1 MKPPLRVLVATAV
14 GLAACAENPAEVRS
28 TAGQF
33 PVTATWTATVAP
45 VGTSTV
51 SGSLTI
57 QQHQGFRMD
66 AGLTIAG
73 TPDTISHAYQWRVFR
88 GDCATNVPAAN
99 QDPSG
104 PSPTGLLL
112 FATIQSYPD
121 ITANTSGAGAVAATI
136 AGNLDALTAYSVR
149 LRPSQTGT
157 NWNGTN
163 PIACGNLQRN

>member
-1 MKPPLRVLVATAV
+1 MKPRLVLAAAV
-14 GLAACAENPAEVRS
+14 GLSACAENPAEVRS

-33 PVTATWTATVAP
+33 PVSAVWTATVAP
-45 VGTSTV
+45 VGPSTV

-73 TPDTISHAYQWRVFR
+73 TPDTISHTYQWRVFR
-88 GDCATNVPAAN
+88 GDCATNVTAAA

-112 FATIQSYPD
+112 FATIQSYPN
-121 ITANTSGAGAVAATI
+121 ITADTSGVGAVAAAI
-136 AGNLDALTAYSVR
+136 AGNLDPLTAYSVR
-149 LRPSQTGT
+149 LRPSQTAT
-157 NWNGTN
+157 NWNGTD
-163 PIACGNLQRN
+163 PIACGDLQRN

>member
-1 MKPPLRVLVATAV
+1 MNPSRMLLAAAA
-14 GLAACAENPAEVRS
+14 GLAACSENPAEVRS
-28 TAGQF
+28 AAGQF
-33 PVTATWTATVAP
+33 PVIATWSATVAP

-57 QQHQGFRMD
+57 QGHQGFRMD

-73 TPDTISHAYQWRVFR
+73 TPDTLSHAYQWRVFR
-88 GDCATNVPAAN
+88 GDCATNVPAAT

-112 FATIQSYPD
+112 VATIQSYPD
-121 ITANTSGAGAVAATI
+121 ITADLSGAGSVAAPI

-149 LRPSQTGT
+149 LRPSQTAT
-157 NWNGTN
+157 TWNGTN
-163 PIACGNLQRN
+163 PIACGDLQRN

>member
-1 MKPPLRVLVATAV
+1 MKPRLVLAAAV
-14 GLAACAENPAEVRS
+14 GLSACAENPAEVRS

-57 QQHQGFRMD
+57 RQHQGLRMD

-73 TPDTISHAYQWRVFR
+73 TPDTISHTYQWRVFR
-88 GDCATNVPAAN
+88 GDCATNVPAAA

-112 FATIQSYPD
+112 FATIQSYPN
-121 ITANTSGAGAVAATI
+121 ITADTSGAGAVAATI

-149 LRPSQTGT
+149 LRPSQTAT
-157 NWNGTN
+157 NWNGTG
-163 PIACGNLQRN
+163 PIACGDLQRN

>member
-1 MKPPLRVLVATAV
+1 MNPRLVLAAAV
-14 GLAACAENPAEVRS
+14 GLSACAENPAEVRS

-57 QQHQGFRMD
+57 RQHQGLRMD

-73 TPDTISHAYQWRVFR
+73 TRDTISHTYQWRLFR
-88 GDCATNVPAAN
+88 GDCATNVPAATR
-99 QDPSG
+99 DPNG

-121 ITANTSGAGAVAATI
+121 ITADLSGAGAVATTI
-136 AGNLDALTAYSVR
+136 AGDLDALTAYSVR
-149 LRPSQTGT
+149 LRPSQTETDWKGP
-157 NWNGTN
+157 N
-163 PIACGNLQRN
+163 PIACGDLQRN